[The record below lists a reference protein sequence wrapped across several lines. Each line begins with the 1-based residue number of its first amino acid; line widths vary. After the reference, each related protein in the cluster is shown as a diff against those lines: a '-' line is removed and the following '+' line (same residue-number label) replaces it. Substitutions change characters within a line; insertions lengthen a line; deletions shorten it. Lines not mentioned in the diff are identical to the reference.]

1 MRAYY
6 STGGSLMVSAPFP
19 VTFPVPEATLAAA
32 MAEVNVFARQMIR
45 QRAYWR
51 YFVATAGGQK
61 SSGMWQLIRPGLE
74 VILMTVDRVMQ
85 WPEPARVLR
94 PTGAVVIEGS
104 YIAKTVSSEVT
115 NAPVQQT
122 RRTGDKEIILAPIHH
137 GIYPIGESCSL
148 MVTEYRMGDHR
159 GVLGILG
166 PMRMDYSYNTAA
178 LDMVAGLLR
187 HKNT

>member
-1 MRAYY
+1 
-6 STGGSLMVSAPFP
+6 MVSAPFP

-61 SSGMWQLIRPGLE
+61 SSGMWQLIRPGLQ
-74 VILMTVDRVMQ
+74 VILMTVDRTMQ
-85 WPEPARVLR
+85 WPEPVRVLR

-148 MVTEYRMGDHR
+148 MVTRLRSFPETGADQLTHHTFVQMERAESIAFHNRMEQ
-159 GVLGILG
+159 LL
-166 PMRMDYSYNTAA
+166 
-178 LDMVAGLLR
+178 VA
-187 HKNT
+187 N